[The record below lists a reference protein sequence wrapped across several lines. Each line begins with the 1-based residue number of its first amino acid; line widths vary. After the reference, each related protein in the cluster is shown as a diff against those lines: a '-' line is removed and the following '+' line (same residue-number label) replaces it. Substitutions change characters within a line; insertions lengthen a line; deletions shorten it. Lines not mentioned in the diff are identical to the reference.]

1 MHGYVRIGEKESIV
15 PREDS
20 GQPVLVRLLVNGD
33 QNVRT
38 EDDELAF
45 MRAISG
51 IRKELGL
58 TQLGFAKLVG
68 ASKNTVY
75 RWEKGEWLPSR
86 ILQKH
91 LLAKLEGKIS
101 KPTASALARAMLAD
115 PTQESGYVE
124 PPPAP
129 PPAPPKDLV
138 AARAALD
145 ACILAGA
152 EALDVGPGKVRDV
165 LAAVEAL
172 ALDARTA
179 RSLVARA
186 PKGASGAKG

>member
-1 MHGYVRIGEKESIV
+1 MSSLVV
-15 PREDS
+15 PFRGAKGKS
-20 GQPVLVRLLVNGD
+20 RL
-33 QNVRT
+33 
-38 EDDELAF
+38 EP
-45 MRAISG
+45 
-51 IRKELGL
+51 
-58 TQLGFAKLVG
+58 
-68 ASKNTVY
+68 
-75 RWEKGEWLPSR
+75 LP
-86 ILQKH
+86 
-91 LLAKLEGKIS
+91 GK
-101 KPTASALARAMLAD
+101 ARSALARAMLAD